1 MKFFNKTILAAAVVG
16 ALASGNAIAA
26 AQINVDDLVFAK
38 EIVTPV
44 ELTVPVSWNLGYN
57 FNENELRYACIKLD
71 GATPVAAT
79 IVPTVTN
86 PDITVGAV
94 NVSANVAFFT
104 LTYTGA
110 AGTATQADEVE
121 IAALQFEVENQSTNV
136 FGTVG
141 LYDNPAAAGACNA
154 TNPQLIPGT
163 GDTEKLISWAP
174 SFQFVTDPN
183 KAIASVESDPSFT
196 QFTTIQNVSTTTTA
210 NLAYAELSL
219 VPDIRLKADGTA
231 ITLADIFPVAADLAI
246 EGDFGD
252 WNTDTDYSG
261 AVVSAA
267 TIVDGESAN
276 WVVNPSLGFD
286 GNFVVE
292 NGGVDPDTGI
302 PYEIPNSIYAASL
315 TVTPNLGYDLGAGD
329 NEEVTLVPTI
339 DEAIVLGDNSVE
351 TNAANAGQIIQDGVR
366 LQTPLVQL
374 AGGDWL
380 ARLAISNTG
389 SKDRTFT
396 LRAYAEDGNSVT
408 TPATTYTV
416 KAGTTYVIDKLSDVL
431 SYTGR
436 ARGTVVAVVAGPQ
449 EEIKGIYQI
458 VNTSANTIS
467 NINLIN
473 QNGGTGH

>member
-1 MKFFNKTILAAAVVG
+1 MKFFTKTVLAAAVVG
-16 ALASGNAIAA
+16 ALASGNAMAA

-71 GATPVAAT
+71 GATPVAST

-86 PDITVGAV
+86 ADITVGAV
-94 NVSANVAFFT
+94 NVSNNVAFFT

-110 AGTATQADEVE
+110 AGTPTQDDEVE

-141 LYDNPAAAGACNA
+141 LYDNPAAAGACNN

-196 QFTTIQNVSTTTTA
+196 QFTTINNVSTASTA

-219 VPDIRLKADGTA
+219 VPETRLKADGTA
-231 ITLADIFPVAADLAI
+231 ITLADIFPIAADLDIA
-246 EGDFGD
+246 GDFGD
-252 WNTDTDYSG
+252 WNTSTEFD
-261 AVVSAA
+261 AA
-267 TIVDGESAN
+267 AAAINTAGDLAS
-276 WVVNPSLGFD
+276 WVVNPSVGFD

-292 NGGVDPDTGI
+292 NGGVDPDTGL

-315 TVTPNLGYDLGAGD
+315 TVTPNVGYDLGAGD
-329 NEEVTLVPTI
+329 NEEVTLTPTI
-339 DEAIVLGDNSVE
+339 DESIVAGDNAVE
-351 TNAANAGQIIQDGVR
+351 NAAANAGQIVQDGVR

-374 AGGDWL
+374 AGADWR
-380 ARLAISNTG
+380 ARMAISNTG

-396 LRAYAEDGNSVT
+396 LRAYAEEGNSVT
-408 TPATTYTV
+408 TPAATYTV
-416 KAGTTYVIDKLSDVL
+416 KAGTTYVIEDLATVL
-431 SYTGR
+431 NYTGR

-449 EEIKGIYQI
+449 EEIKGVYQI